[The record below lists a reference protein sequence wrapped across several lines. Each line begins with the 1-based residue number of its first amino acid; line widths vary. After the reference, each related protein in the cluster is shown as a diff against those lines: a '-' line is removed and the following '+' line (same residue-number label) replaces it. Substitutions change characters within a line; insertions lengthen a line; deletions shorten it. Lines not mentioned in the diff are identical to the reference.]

1 MVKEDYEYFNK
12 SITSW
17 RKVKDCNDIIGK
29 YQGNMWFG

>member
-1 MVKEDYEYFNK
+1 MVKVDYGYFNK

-29 YQGNMWFG
+29 YQGNM